1 MTSFRETRDFILI
14 HHDQGIL
21 KMTKNSWFYASL
33 DLPYNLYP
41 LFHLDDMEDDESLA
55 EFRVKK
61 RDTPALAEALQIPNW
76 ISCNQRSKAKG
87 TEALC
92 VVLPKALCLPL
103 PVLCYGTTVRSSCS
117 CMVANEVLD
126 YLCSHGH
133 RIVSWNLAV
142 LKLCPSYLREGH
154 HCRVVLVLLTE
165 QLGLLR
171 GLIY

>member
-61 RDTPALAEALQIPNW
+61 RDIPALAEALQIQTGLAV
-76 ISCNQRSKAKG
+76 ISETKLR
-87 TEALC
+87 ALC
-92 VVLPKALCLPL
+92 VVLPKTLCLPL
-103 PVLCYGTTVRSSCS
+103 PVLCYGTTIRSSCS
-117 CMVANEVLD
+117 CMVTNEVLD

-133 RIVSWNLAV
+133 RIVNSNLAV
-142 LKLCPSYLREGH
+142 LNLCPSYLREGH

-171 GLIY
+171 GLT